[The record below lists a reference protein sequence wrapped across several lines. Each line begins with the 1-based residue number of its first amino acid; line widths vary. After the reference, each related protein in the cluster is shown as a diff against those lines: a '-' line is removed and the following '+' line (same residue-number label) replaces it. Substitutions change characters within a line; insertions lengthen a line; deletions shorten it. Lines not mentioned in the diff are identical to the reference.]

1 MLACDTPGQSLVVS
15 LASGL
20 LAGGVGLSLGFDP
33 VAVAAL
39 AGAFAVAGELAA
51 HVVRGDE
58 QWRAAVAAVR

>member
-20 LAGGVGLSLGFDP
+20 LAGGFGLSVGFGP
-33 VAVAAL
+33 LAVAAL

-51 HVVRGDE
+51 HAVRGDE
-58 QWRAAVAAVR
+58 QWRAAVASIR